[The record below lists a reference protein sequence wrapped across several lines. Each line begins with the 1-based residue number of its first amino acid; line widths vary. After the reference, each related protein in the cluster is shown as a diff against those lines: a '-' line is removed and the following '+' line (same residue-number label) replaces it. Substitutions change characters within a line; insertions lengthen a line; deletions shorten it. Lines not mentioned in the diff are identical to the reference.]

1 MASTLIAPSRSPM
14 WHPAPG
20 TEICPLSALDEKPA
34 RSFVL
39 RAADNQDNQDNQL
52 DIIVW
57 RHDGEIRAYVNQCPH
72 LKVPLETFPD
82 RFLTRNGK
90 ALICSAH
97 GAQFAP
103 SGRCFIGPC
112 EGDALTT
119 IAIDLIETA
128 AGKVIVFMDLLAHS

>member
-1 MASTLIAPSRSPM
+1 
-14 WHPAPG
+14 
-20 TEICPLSALDEKPA
+20 LDEKPA

-119 IAIDLIETA
+119 IAIVNPYHWGRVRCRIIRQTPHKNSYTGQPNAITLFSA
-128 AGKVIVFMDLLAHS
+128 Y